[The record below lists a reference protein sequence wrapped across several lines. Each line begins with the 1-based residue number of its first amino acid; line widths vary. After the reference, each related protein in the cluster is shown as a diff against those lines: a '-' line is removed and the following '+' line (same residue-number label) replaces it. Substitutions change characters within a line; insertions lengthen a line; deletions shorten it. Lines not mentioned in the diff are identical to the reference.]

1 MIHMYVC
8 VCIYIEREESSLERY
23 SYKKR
28 ESFPM

>member
-1 MIHMYVC
+1 MYVY
-8 VCIYIEREESSLERY
+8 IYIEREREESSLERY